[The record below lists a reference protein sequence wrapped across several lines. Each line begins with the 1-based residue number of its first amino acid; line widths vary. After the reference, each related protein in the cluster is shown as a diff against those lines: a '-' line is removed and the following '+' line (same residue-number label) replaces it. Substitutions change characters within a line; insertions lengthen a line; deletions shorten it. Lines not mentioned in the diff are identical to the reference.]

1 MKNLTYSIALV
12 TLLLSACGNPSTSK
26 KQEEKAQ
33 TYFLF
38 EEDLFSGDK
47 IQLFLTNKKKFTAEA
62 NGLFMKGI
70 NAYKNDKNLDS
81 AEYYFI
87 QSILKEPT
95 ANAYY
100 ELGNLYLDKKAYDKT
115 LKSYGLAEQLGYEPY
130 SKILYNTAC
139 VYSLKDENEMAGNY
153 LQYAIQAGYNNLDN
167 INKDSDLNSLRKS
180 YYFEEALQNGL
191 KGMSNPENLF
201 WLQFKRL
208 FPKLNKPVKLDPTD
222 HSVSID
228 DLASISYDFEK
239 YIAEMRDEA
248 FSRDVSKGFYFH
260 GLLTENDQ
268 FVAVI
273 YSVREV
279 YMGEDSPITYRIAT
293 FDPTGKLIDKREIAG
308 NENLGEPV
316 RFATIKSNLSIA
328 VDIYELEYQENP
340 NAVGYQDNKL
350 IGKKKIGS
358 ESYKIAGNGKII
370 ETTKKDL
377 AGN

>member
-1 MKNLTYSIALV
+1 MIAMKQMSFFLILIF
-12 TLLLSACGNPSTSK
+12 LSCGNPSASNKEKT
-26 KQEEKAQ
+26 KQDISLTEDE
-33 TYFLF
+33 LF
-38 EEDLFSGDK
+38 DGIK
-47 IQLFLTNKKKFTAEA
+47 IQTFLQNEKKFTNES
-62 NGLFMKGI
+62 NQLFMK
-70 NAYKNDKNLDS
+70 AVDFYKNEKKLDS
-81 AEYYFI
+81 AEIYFI
-87 QSILKEPT
+87 QSILKEPN
-95 ANAYY
+95 AQAYY
-100 ELGNLYLDKKAYDKT
+100 ELGNLYMDLKDYTST
-115 LKSYGLAEQLGYEPY
+115 LKAYGLAEQLGFEPY
-130 SKILYNTAC
+130 SKILYNSSC
-139 VYSLKDENEMAGNY
+139 VYSLMKENEMAGNY
-153 LQYAIQAGYNNLDN
+153 LQYALQAGYSNLDN
-167 INKDSDLNSLRKS
+167 INKDKDLDNLRNS
-180 YYFEEALQNGL
+180 YYFNEALKNGL
-191 KGMSNPENLF
+191 KGMSNPDNLF

-228 DLASISYDFEK
+228 DLATISYDFEK

-268 FVAVI
+268 FVAII

-279 YMGEDSPITYRIAT
+279 YMGEDSPITYRLAT

-316 RFATIKSNLSIA
+316 RFATINSNLSIA
-328 VDIYELEYQENP
+328 VDIYELEYAENP

-377 AGN
+377 ASY